1 MRCCDAGK
9 GYGSARQREWRRLLP
24 IGLQHPSTATT
35 HQHPSPITHH
45 PPPRWWGVWWGVWW
59 DVWRTPHHPKPAVAK
74 AFPPFWWVVGTF
86 LQKNVWS
93 PTARIVEYRFVRFLP
108 QSDLIF
114 ITHAA
119 VVPLNWKRKDENH
132 HFFVFLFG
140 DSIALLYICSV
151 TRVAPMGYKVLNQR
165 IRQQCRHWQGKGRWL
180 VLKQPEGKNVNAS
193 NALKRGWSRHTKV
206 VLARKQITL
215 LFYECSVLRSD

>member
-1 MRCCDAGK
+1 M
-9 GYGSARQREWRRLLP
+9 
-24 IGLQHPSTATT
+24 
-35 HQHPSPITHH
+35 
-45 PPPRWWGVWWGVWW
+45 
-59 DVWRTPHHPKPAVAK
+59 
-74 AFPPFWWVVGTF
+74 
-86 LQKNVWS
+86 
-93 PTARIVEYRFVRFLP
+93 
-108 QSDLIF
+108 
-114 ITHAA
+114 
-119 VVPLNWKRKDENH
+119 PLNRKRKDENH

-215 LFYECSVLRSD
+215 LFYECSVLRSDQESWIAGGIPNFQHICKKEKNHHFFVFLFGTFTNFVYFCSVTRVALGAWGSIS